1 VFIDYTKIKVISG
14 KGGDGHSSFRR
25 EKFVPKGGPDGGD
38 GGRGGHIILE
48 ADSNLATLVDL
59 HNNKIFRAKNGENGG
74 RARMHGKN
82 AADVIIKVPLGTL
95 VKDALS
101 GVTVKDLVSHGE
113 RIVVARGGRGGRG
126 NWHFKTATRQAP
138 RFYEKGEPSE
148 EREIILELKLLA
160 DVGIIGLANA
170 GKSTL
175 LSKISKAHPKIADYP
190 FTTLNPVL
198 GLVKYDDEKSFVAAD
213 IPGLIEGA
221 ASGKGLGTD
230 FLRHIE
236 RTRIYIHLV
245 EPTQGG
251 ALKAYDTVN
260 RELGAYDER
269 LLRRPQ
275 VVAVNKSD
283 LLSDAEKKKIEDD
296 FRKRK
301 VKVDFISARE
311 KIGLDKLLR
320 RVYNTL
326 EKYPREDVRIPET
339 GSFTENDSISVI
351 RIEDNVFKLEN
362 RKAEKF
368 VAMMDFNNEETLE
381 VFRRFLLANGINEF
395 LKDNGVEEGDI
406 VVIGGKDF
414 VFEDDK

>member
-1 VFIDYTKIKVISG
+1 
-14 KGGDGHSSFRR
+14 
-25 EKFVPKGGPDGGD
+25 
-38 GGRGGHIILE
+38 
-48 ADSNLATLVDL
+48 
-59 HNNKIFRAKNGENGG
+59 
-74 RARMHGKN
+74 
-82 AADVIIKVPLGTL
+82 
-95 VKDALS
+95 
-101 GVTVKDLVSHGE
+101 
-113 RIVVARGGRGGRG
+113 
-126 NWHFKTATRQAP
+126 
-138 RFYEKGEPSE
+138 
-148 EREIILELKLLA
+148 
-160 DVGIIGLANA
+160 
-170 GKSTL
+170 
-175 LSKISKAHPKIADYP
+175 
-190 FTTLNPVL
+190 
-198 GLVKYDDEKSFVAAD
+198 
-213 IPGLIEGA
+213 
-221 ASGKGLGTD
+221 
-230 FLRHIE
+230 
-236 RTRIYIHLV
+236 
-245 EPTQGG
+245 
-251 ALKAYDTVN
+251 
-260 RELGAYDER
+260 
-269 LLRRPQ
+269 
-275 VVAVNKSD
+275 
-283 LLSDAEKKKIEDD
+283 EKKKIEDD